1 MKQTSGSVIMR
12 CARAVKAYKTYKD
25 SSVVNYFDRLLLLF
39 FFHKENCT
47 VWNSDTISQPVSHSA
62 FQSVTLSVCSLLEAV
77 MPLRIAAVHTSQCLG
92 LQRLMDTHTHT
103 HTHTYRDTH
112 INYMQSLNCPP
123 LLFIPHFTSSL
134 SFFQHLWGPQSA
146 AGMMDS
152 RLISKENHPSPLT
165 SQNSRREASMPFRKN
180 K

>member
-1 MKQTSGSVIMR
+1 MKLWSHQSTSQSF
-12 CARAVKAYKTYKD
+12 
-25 SSVVNYFDRLLLLF
+25 S
-39 FFHKENCT
+39 
-47 VWNSDTISQPVSHSA
+47 ISVSH
-62 FQSVTLSVCSLLEAV
+62 T
-77 MPLRIAAVHTSQCLG
+77 QCLLTAWSCNAFTHCSSTHLPMSG
-92 LQRLMDTHTHT
+92 TSEVDGHTHT

>member
-39 FFHKENCT
+39 FFFFIKRT
-47 VWNSDTISQPVSHSA
+47 VLYETLIPSVN
-62 FQSVTLSVCSLLEAV
+62 QSVTLSVCSLLEAV
-77 MPLRIAAVHTSQCLG
+77 MPLRIAAEHTSQCLG

-134 SFFQHLWGPQSA
+134 SFFQYLWGPQSA